1 MINERLSEL
10 GGAILKIDGDKFHV
24 TGFMYPERLEDYYYK
39 NINCFYSHGIYPI
52 SEIDYSVLKD
62 NATVIVIDEHGN
74 EKKTCFEVL
83 KKDTIKYK
91 TEDKKYLTKVYKI
104 RKCKYTGKYNL
115 KLTDESILFSTFKE
129 LNQYFYKRFNISLE
143 MER

>member
-10 GGAILKIDGDKFHV
+10 GGAILKIQGNKFHV
-24 TGFMYPERLEDYYYK
+24 TGFMYPERLEDYYYR
-39 NINCFYSHGIYPI
+39 NVNCFYSHGIYPI

-62 NATVIVIDEHGN
+62 NATVIVIDEYGN

-83 KKDTIKYK
+83 KKDSIKYK

-115 KLTDESILFSTFKE
+115 KLTDESILFNTLEE
-129 LNQYFYKRFNISLE
+129 LQQDFMKRFNIILE
-143 MER
+143 I